1 MCHPTTK
8 PSTHPIFF
16 SLCSNRWLV
25 MKQTELV
32 FIPSP
37 GIGHLAATV
46 EIAKLMTH
54 RDRRLSITI
63 LIMKFPFGSNDS
75 MTSDS
80 DSIRFLT
87 LPPVEVSPGTT
98 GITEFLKPQIPL
110 VRDAVHEITR
120 SNSVR
125 LGGFVIDMFC
135 TSMIDVADEF
145 EVPSYLFFTSSAAFL
160 GFMFHLQFLHD
171 YEGLDFNEFK
181 DSHAELEVPS
191 YANPVPGKVFPSVMF
206 DKEGCGAEKFLYHTR
221 RFRQVKGIMVNTL
234 VELESHAIQS
244 FSGSTIPPVY
254 PVGPVLNTQGGSVGR
269 QQDDSAVMT
278 WLDDQPPSSVLF
290 LCFGSMGSFGG
301 DQVKEIAHG
310 LERSGH
316 RFLWSLRQP
325 PPKGKIESPSN
336 YANVEEVLPEGF
348 LHRTARIGKVIG
360 WAPQVAIL
368 AHSAVG
374 GFVSHCG
381 WNSTLESIYYGVP
394 VATWPM
400 FAEQQIN
407 AFQMVKDLGLA
418 VEIKM
423 DYNKDSSYIVSAQE
437 IEIGLKNLMNI
448 DNEVRK
454 KREEMKKIS
463 RKVMIEGGSSHFS
476 LGHFIEDVID
486 QHSM

>member
-37 GIGHLAATV
+37 GISHLAATV
-46 EIAKLMTH
+46 EIAKLLTQ
-54 RDRRLSITI
+54 RDPRFSITI
-63 LIMKFPFGSNDS
+63 IMIKFPFEFNDS
-75 MTSDS
+75 SITSNS
-80 DSIRFLT
+80 DSIRFVT
-87 LPPVEVSPGTT
+87 LPPVEVSPGAAAPSLF
-98 GITEFLKPQIPL
+98 ITEFLKAQIPL
-110 VRDAVHEITR
+110 LRDAVHELTR

-145 EVPSYLFFTSSAAFL
+145 GVPSYLFFTSSAAFL

-171 YEGLDFNEFK
+171 YEDLDFNEFK
-181 DSHAELEVPS
+181 DSDTELEVPS
-191 YANPVPGKVFPSVMF
+191 YANPVPGKVFPPVMF
-206 DKEGCGAEKFLYHTR
+206 DKERGGAEMLLYHTR
-221 RFRQVKGIMVNTL
+221 RFRRVNGIMVNTF

-244 FSGSTIPPVY
+244 FSGSKIPP
-254 PVGPVLNTQGGSVGR
+254 GGSVGV
-269 QQDDSAVMT
+269 QQDASAVMS
-278 WLDDQPPSSVLF
+278 WLDDQPPSSVVF
-290 LCFGSMGSFGG
+290 LCFGSMGGFGG

-325 PPKGKIESPSN
+325 PPKGKIESPGN

-368 AHSAVG
+368 GHSAVG

-423 DYNKDSSYIVSAQE
+423 DYNKDSSYVVSAQE
-437 IEIGLKNLMNI
+437 IEIGLKNLINI

-463 RKVMIEGGSSHFS
+463 RKVMIEGGSSHSF
-476 LGHFIEDVID
+476 LGHFIEDMMANIPCN
-486 QHSM
+486 

>member
-1 MCHPTTK
+1 MLKQIFKKNYDIFTLQSHDIGSSPAKTIERSFITHSATSMCHRTTK
-8 PSTHPIFF
+8 PSKHPIFF
-16 SLCSNRWLV
+16 SLCSNRRLV

-37 GIGHLAATV
+37 GIGHLVATV

-171 YEGLDFNEFK
+171 NEGLDFNEFK
-181 DSHAELEVPS
+181 DSDAELEVPS
-191 YANPVPGKVFPSVMF
+191 YANPVPGKVFPSLMF
-206 DKEGCGAEKFLYHTR
+206 GKE
-221 RFRQVKGIMVNTL
+221 
-234 VELESHAIQS
+234 
-244 FSGSTIPPVY
+244 
-254 PVGPVLNTQGGSVGR
+254 
-269 QQDDSAVMT
+269 
-278 WLDDQPPSSVLF
+278 
-290 LCFGSMGSFGG
+290 
-301 DQVKEIAHG
+301 
-310 LERSGH
+310 
-316 RFLWSLRQP
+316 
-325 PPKGKIESPSN
+325 
-336 YANVEEVLPEGF
+336 
-348 LHRTARIGKVIG
+348 
-360 WAPQVAIL
+360 AIL

-381 WNSTLESIYYGVP
+381 WNSTLESIFYGVP

-400 FAEQQIN
+400 FAEQRIN

-418 VEIKM
+418 VKIKM
-423 DYNKDSSYIVSAQE
+423 NYNKDISYVVSARE

-476 LGHFIEDVID
+476 LGHFIEDMMANIPYTFYNF
-486 QHSM
+486 HSNNGKF

>member
-1 MCHPTTK
+1 
-8 PSTHPIFF
+8 
-16 SLCSNRWLV
+16 

-125 LGGFVIDMFC
+125 LGG
-135 TSMIDVADEF
+135 
-145 EVPSYLFFTSSAAFL
+145 AAFL

-191 YANPVPGKVFPSVMF
+191 YANPVQ
-206 DKEGCGAEKFLYHTR
+206 E
-221 RFRQVKGIMVNTL
+221 
-234 VELESHAIQS
+234 IQTS
-244 FSGSTIPPVY
+244 QGY
-254 PVGPVLNTQGGSVGR
+254 YVLNTQGGSVRR

-278 WLDDQPPSSVLF
+278 WLDDQPPSSVLL

-325 PPKGKIESPSN
+325 PPKGKIEISKQLCKCGRKFYQKGSYTGQPGL
-336 YANVEEVLPEGF
+336 ERK
-348 LHRTARIGKVIG
+348 H
-360 WAPQVAIL
+360 IL
-368 AHSAVG
+368 WCS
-374 GFVSHCG
+374 
-381 WNSTLESIYYGVP
+381 

-476 LGHFIEDVID
+476 LVILLKT
-486 QHSM
+486 

>member
-1 MCHPTTK
+1 M
-8 PSTHPIFF
+8 S
-16 SLCSNRWLV
+16 
-25 MKQTELV
+25 
-32 FIPSP
+32 
-37 GIGHLAATV
+37 
-46 EIAKLMTH
+46 
-54 RDRRLSITI
+54 
-63 LIMKFPFGSNDS
+63 
-75 MTSDS
+75 
-80 DSIRFLT
+80 
-87 LPPVEVSPGTT
+87 
-98 GITEFLKPQIPL
+98 EFLEAQIPL
-110 VRDAVHEITR
+110 LRDAVQELTL

-125 LGGFVIDMFC
+125 LAGFVVDMFS

-145 EVPSYLFFTSSAAFL
+145 GVPSYLFYTSSAAFL
-160 GFMFHLQFLHD
+160 GFKFHLQFLHD
-171 YEGLDFNEFK
+171 YEDLDFNEFK
-181 DSHAELEVPS
+181 DSDAELEVPS
-191 YANPVPGKVFPSVMF
+191 FANSVPVKVFPSVMF
-206 DKEGCGAEKFLYHTR
+206 DKEGGGTEMFLYNTR
-221 RFRQVKGIMVNTL
+221 RFRQVKGIMVNTF

-254 PVGPVLNTQGGSVGR
+254 PVGPVLNTQGGSVGGR
-269 QQDDSAVMT
+269 QDATAVMS
-278 WLDDQPPSSVLF
+278 WLDDQPPSSVVF
-290 LCFGSMGSFGG
+290 LCFGSMGGFGG

-423 DYNKDSSYIVSAQE
+423 DYNKDSSYVVSAQE
-437 IEIGLKNLMNI
+437 IEIGLKKLMNM
-448 DNEVRK
+448 NSEVRM
-454 KREEMKKIS
+454 KRKEMQKLS
-463 RKVMIEGGSSHFS
+463 RTAIEDGGSSHFS
-476 LGHFIEDVID
+476 LGQFIEDVIINISCK
-486 QHSM
+486 QQSGT

>member
-1 MCHPTTK
+1 
-8 PSTHPIFF
+8 
-16 SLCSNRWLV
+16 

-46 EIAKLMTH
+46 EIAKLLTQ
-54 RDRRLSITI
+54 RDPRFSITI
-63 LIMKFPFGSNDS
+63 FIIKFPFWSDDIS

-80 DSIRFLT
+80 DSIRFVT
-87 LPPVEVSPGTT
+87 LPPVEISPRATAPAFLMS
-98 GITEFLKPQIPL
+98 EFLEAHIPL
-110 VRDAVHEITR
+110 LRDAVQELTR

-181 DSHAELEVPS
+181 DSDAELEVPS

-206 DKEGCGAEKFLYHTR
+206 DKEGGGAEKFLYHTR

-254 PVGPVLNTQGGSVGR
+254 PVGPVLKTQGGSVGG
-269 QQDDSAVMT
+269 QQDASAVMS
-278 WLDDQPPSSVLF
+278 WLDDQPPSSVVF
-290 LCFGSMGSFGG
+290 LCFGSMGGFGG

-310 LERSGH
+310 LVRSGH

-325 PPKGKIESPSN
+325 SPKGKIESPSN
-336 YANVEEVLPEGF
+336 YAKVEEVLPEGIY
-348 LHRTARIGKVIG
+348 HG
-360 WAPQVAIL
+360 VA
-368 AHSAVG
+368 
-374 GFVSHCG
+374 
-381 WNSTLESIYYGVP
+381 

-423 DYNKDSSYIVSAQE
+423 DYNKDSSYVVSAQE

-463 RKVMIEGGSSHFS
+463 RKEMIEGGSSHFS
-476 LGHFIEDVID
+476 LGHFIEDMMANIPCKQQSD
-486 QHSM
+486 I

>member
-1 MCHPTTK
+1 
-8 PSTHPIFF
+8 
-16 SLCSNRWLV
+16 

-171 YEGLDFNEFK
+171 NEGLDFNEFK
-181 DSHAELEVPS
+181 DSDAELEVPS
-191 YANPVPGKVFPSVMF
+191 YANPVPGKVFPSLMF
-206 DKEGCGAEKFLYHTR
+206 GKEGGGAEKFLYHTR
-221 RFRQVKGIMVNTL
+221 
-234 VELESHAIQS
+234 
-244 FSGSTIPPVY
+244 STIPPFY
-254 PVGPVLNTQGGSVGR
+254 PVGPVLKTQGGSFGG
-269 QQDDSAVMT
+269 QQDASAVMS
-278 WLDDQPPSSVLF
+278 WLDHQPPSSVVF
-290 LCFGSMGSFGG
+290 LCFGSMGGFGG

-325 PPKGKIESPSN
+325 SSK
-336 YANVEEVLPEGF
+336 
-348 LHRTARIGKVIG
+348 ARIGKVIG

-423 DYNKDSSYIVSAQE
+423 DYNKDSSYVVSAQE

-454 KREEMKKIS
+454 KREEMKRIS
-463 RKVMIEGGSSHFS
+463 GKVMIEGGSSHFS
-476 LGHFIEDVID
+476 LGHVIEDMMANIPCKQQSD
-486 QHSM
+486 I

>member
-1 MCHPTTK
+1 MHACFAYHVSIYSLDSPISISFTGVFFV
-8 PSTHPIFF
+8 PSFRSLISYYLLVSHDNSDVADNIHGLGTHIKCLASTLELQG
-16 SLCSNRWLV
+16 SLNSSNLRYH
-25 MKQTELV
+25 
-32 FIPSP
+32 S
-37 GIGHLAATV
+37 
-46 EIAKLMTH
+46 
-54 RDRRLSITI
+54 
-63 LIMKFPFGSNDS
+63 
-75 MTSDS
+75 
-80 DSIRFLT
+80 
-87 LPPVEVSPGTT
+87 
-98 GITEFLKPQIPL
+98 
-110 VRDAVHEITR
+110 RDAVHEITR

-135 TSMIDVADEF
+135 TSMTDVADEF

-206 DKEGCGAEKFLYHTR
+206 DKE
-221 RFRQVKGIMVNTL
+221 
-234 VELESHAIQS
+234 
-244 FSGSTIPPVY
+244 
-254 PVGPVLNTQGGSVGR
+254 
-269 QQDDSAVMT
+269 
-278 WLDDQPPSSVLF
+278 
-290 LCFGSMGSFGG
+290 
-301 DQVKEIAHG
+301 
-310 LERSGH
+310 
-316 RFLWSLRQP
+316 
-325 PPKGKIESPSN
+325 
-336 YANVEEVLPEGF
+336 
-348 LHRTARIGKVIG
+348 
-360 WAPQVAIL
+360 AIL

-381 WNSTLESIYYGVP
+381 WNSTLESMYYGVP

-486 QHSM
+486 QHSIIRISQVCSRSLYYLVKSLKGHKFNYVQIPLVKEYTID